1 MQVSFDRIS
10 VIWTGDDMKS
20 LLAASLTGLALLS
33 GSALAADLPPA
44 PQVYKAPPVM
54 APAYNWTGCYL
65 NGGFG
70 YGVSNTD
77 HWLETNPG
85 LVPVDGRNT
94 SGGRGWLGIAG
105 AGCDFEVPF
114 AGLGNWVVGA
124 FGDYSFMNIH
134 EPMQEFLLQGD
145 AKQTGAWAV
154 GGRIGYVVTP
164 NLLAYS
170 NGGYTQSH
178 FDQVNQQA
186 GGVGPVISFIPSHT
200 YNGWF
205 VGGGTEYA
213 LNFSWLPISGL
224 FWRNEYRFS
233 SFNKADLPI
242 FTPAGAPSGFGVHMQ
257 PYEQAVLSE
266 LVWRFNWH

>member
-1 MQVSFDRIS
+1 
-10 VIWTGDDMKS
+10 MKK
-20 LLAASLTGLALLS
+20 LVLAAAGLMVLGS
-33 GSALAADLPPA
+33 SALAADLPPA
-44 PQVYKAPPVM
+44 PAYKAPPPP
-54 APAYNWTGCYL
+54 APAYNWTGCYV

-77 HWLETNPG
+77 HNFETDPG
-85 LVPVDGRNT
+85 LLPLDSRNT

-105 AGCDFEVPF
+105 AGCDVQVPF
-114 AGLGNWVVGA
+114 AGLGSWVVGV

-134 EPMQEFLLQGD
+134 ETMQEFGFQGD

-164 NLLAYS
+164 NLMAYT

-178 FDQVNQQA
+178 FNQVNLQV
-186 GGVGPVISFIPSHT
+186 VGLGAPIGFLPANT

-233 SFNKADLPI
+233 SFDKADLP
-242 FTPAGAPSGFGVHMQ
+242 FLAGTGAPTGFGIHTQ

>member
-1 MQVSFDRIS
+1 
-10 VIWTGDDMKS
+10 MKT

-54 APAYNWTGCYL
+54 APVYNWTGCYL

-70 YGVSNTD
+70 YAVSNTD
-77 HWLETNPG
+77 HSFETTPG
-85 LVPVDGRNT
+85 LVPIDGRNT

-124 FGDYSFMNIH
+124 FGDYSFMNVH
-134 EPMQEFLLQGD
+134 EPLQEFLLQGD

-178 FDQVNQQA
+178 FDQVNQQVI
-186 GGVGPVISFIPSHT
+186 GVGPVVSFIPSHT

-233 SFNKADLPI
+233 SFNKADLPVLVAG
-242 FTPAGAPSGFGVHMQ
+242 TGAPTGTGVHMQ

>member
-1 MQVSFDRIS
+1 MLKLV
-10 VIWTGDDMKS
+10 
-20 LLAASLTGLALLS
+20 AASLTGLALVS

-44 PQVYKAPPVM
+44 PPVYKAPAVV
-54 APAYNWTGCYL
+54 APAYNWTGCYV

-77 HWLETNPG
+77 HWLETDPG

-105 AGCDFEVPF
+105 AGCDVQVPF
-114 AGLGNWVVGA
+114 AGLGNWVVGV
-124 FGDYSFMNIH
+124 FGDYSFMDIH
-134 EPMQEFLLQGD
+134 EPMQEFLFQGD
-145 AKQTGAWAV
+145 AKQTDAWAV

-164 NLLAYS
+164 SLLAYT

-178 FDQVNQQA
+178 FNQLNLQA
-186 GGVGPVISFIPSHT
+186 AGLGPVVGFTPANT

-233 SFNKADLPI
+233 SFNKTDLQFSLP
-242 FTPAGAPSGFGVHMQ
+242 TGAPSGLAIHSQ

>member
-1 MQVSFDRIS
+1 
-10 VIWTGDDMKS
+10 MKKL
-20 LLAASLTGLALLS
+20 LLAAASLMALG
-33 GSALAADLPPA
+33 GSAFAADMPP
-44 PQVYKAPPVM
+44 PVYKAAPPPP
-54 APAYNWTGCYL
+54 APAYNWTGCYV

-94 SGGRGWLGIAG
+94 SGARGWLGIAG
-105 AGCDFEVPF
+105 AGCDVQVPF
-114 AGLGNWVVGA
+114 AGLGGWVVGV
-124 FGDYSFMNIH
+124 FGDYSFMDIH
-134 EPMQEFLLQGD
+134 EPMQEALLQGD
-145 AKQTGAWAV
+145 AKQNNAWAV
-154 GGRIGYVVTP
+154 GGRLGYVVTP
-164 NLLAYS
+164 TLMAYT

-178 FDQVNQQA
+178 FDQVNQQL
-186 GGVGPVISFIPSHT
+186 GGIGPVLSFIPSHT

-233 SFNKADLPI
+233 SFNKTDLPI
-242 FTPAGAPSGFGVHMQ
+242 LTAGAGAPTGVGVHMQ

>member
-1 MQVSFDRIS
+1 
-10 VIWTGDDMKS
+10 MKT

-44 PQVYKAPPVM
+44 PMYKAPPVV
-54 APAYNWTGCYL
+54 APAYSWTGCYI

-77 HWLETNPG
+77 HWDETFPG
-85 LVPVDGRNT
+85 LVPTTGRNT
-94 SGGRGWLGIAG
+94 SGARGWLGIAG

-134 EPMQEFLLQGD
+134 EPMQEVLLLGQGD
-145 AKQTGAWAV
+145 AKQSNAWAV

-178 FDQVNQQA
+178 FNQINLQTV
-186 GGVGPVISFIPSHT
+186 GVGPVVGFNPAHT

-213 LNFSWLPISGL
+213 LNFSWLPITGL

-233 SFNKADLPI
+233 SFNKTDLPLLLAG
-242 FTPAGAPSGFGVHMQ
+242 TGAPTGFGTHMQ